1 MILYYVK
8 VIEYEFIVSPTDF
21 SAKQNKKGGGRY
33 FNKKTFNCVLKW
45 SEQRITIKR
54 DEVDVIYSLIV

>member
-1 MILYYVK
+1 MTFILFLFMILYYVK

-33 FNKKTFNCVLKW
+33 FD
-45 SEQRITIKR
+45 RKR
-54 DEVDVIYSLIV
+54 SIVF

>member
-1 MILYYVK
+1 MNLLCHQLI
-8 VIEYEFIVSPTDF
+8 FR
-21 SAKQNKKGGGRY
+21 QNKTKKGGGRH

-45 SEQRITIKR
+45 LEQRITIKR